1 MPTPRNPQT
10 KLSITCKIL
19 LCASILYSASGA
31 GLPLAGG
38 PGGLTTAAAEAAGGR
53 TGADALAALGTP
65 ADAPAPEA
73 LRRFAAEAVGKLA
86 QAEPFTAWAGAA
98 TAIEPLGPGTH
109 SWLVTVAAG
118 GSGSGG
124 LGGAAG
130 TPPGGPAPRGYLII
144 SATESGDYKLVEYG
158 MGTYSV
164 FDPSLLEA
172 ALRQGG
178 LGAAAAG
185 RVTAVPLYAGPA
197 LAAWMVRPPD
207 GGEPRFV
214 NAADGEWLPETTGSW
229 DKQAGG
235 YAPPRLAAGSRAPLS
250 PAPIVYTSSRFD
262 PYDNLLWMT
271 AKPLAL
277 KPDAFIGKLKTSRQ
291 LVYAASGAERTY
303 SFPLPVYGYQAWKN
317 GSPSAEPTEGAEAEA
332 VYAVTGTDTFIR
344 LIALD
349 ALMDSGQFVTF

>member
-1 MPTPRNPQT
+1 MPEARKPQK
-10 KLSITCKIL
+10 KLTTTCKIL

-38 PGGLTTAAAEAAGGR
+38 LGTAGAAGER
-53 TGADALAALGTP
+53 TGQAALATLGTA

-73 LRRFAAEAVGKLA
+73 LRRFAAEAVGQLA
-86 QAEPFTAWAGAA
+86 QAEPFTAWAGAD

-109 SWLVTVAAG
+109 SWLVTVAAA
-118 GSGSGG
+118 GSGQ
-124 LGGAAG
+124 GGAAG
-130 TPPGGPAPRGYLII
+130 VPPGASAPRGYLII

-164 FDPSLLEA
+164 FDPALLEA
-172 ALRQGG
+172 ALRQSG
-178 LGAAAAG
+178 LGAVAAG

-197 LAAWMVRPPD
+197 LAAWKVRLPD
-207 GGEPRFV
+207 GGEPQYV

-235 YAPPRLAAGSRAPLS
+235 YAPPRLAASSRAPLS

-277 KPDAFIGKLKTSRQ
+277 KSDAFIGKLKASRQ
-291 LVYAASGAERTY
+291 LVYAASSPERTY
-303 SFPLPVYGYQAWKN
+303 SFPLPVYGYQTWTNNSPLAE
-317 GSPSAEPTEGAEAEA
+317 PSAEAEAEA
-332 VYAVTGTDTFIR
+332 VYVVTGTDTAIR

-349 ALMDSGQFVTF
+349 ALMESGKFVTF

>member
-1 MPTPRNPQT
+1 MPEPRKSQK
-10 KLSITCKIL
+10 KLATACKIL

-38 PGGLTTAAAEAAGGR
+38 FGGLGTAEAAGER
-53 TGADALAALGTP
+53 TAAAAMAALGAP
-65 ADAPAPEA
+65 ADTPAPEA
-73 LRRFAAEAVGKLA
+73 LRLFAAEAIGQLA
-86 QAEPFTAWAGAA
+86 QAKPFTAWAGAA

-109 SWLVTVAAG
+109 SWLVTVSAG
-118 GSGSGG
+118 
-124 LGGAAG
+124 
-130 TPPGGPAPRGYLII
+130 GYLII

-164 FDPSLLEA
+164 FDPALLEA
-172 ALRQGG
+172 ALRQSG

-197 LAAWMVRPPD
+197 LAAWKVRLPD
-207 GGEPRFV
+207 GGEPQYV

-235 YAPPRLAAGSRAPLS
+235 YAPPRLAASSRAPLS

-277 KPDAFIGKLKTSRQ
+277 KSDAFIGKLKASRQ
-291 LVYAASGAERTY
+291 LVYAASGPERTY
-303 SFPLPVYGYQAWKN
+303 SFPLPVYGYQTWTNNSPLAA
-317 GSPSAEPTEGAEAEA
+317 PSAGAEAEA
-332 VYAVTGTDTFIR
+332 VYVVTGTDTAIR

-349 ALMDSGQFVTF
+349 ALMESGKFVTF

>member
-1 MPTPRNPQT
+1 MPQPRNPRT
-10 KLSITCKIL
+10 KRSMTRKIL

-31 GLPLAGG
+31 GLPLAGS
-38 PGGLTTAAAEAAGGR
+38 PGGLSAAAAEAAGGGP
-53 TGADALAALGTP
+53 GAAALAALG
-65 ADAPAPEA
+65 ASAESPAPEA

-109 SWLVTVAAG
+109 SWLVTVAAD
-118 GSGSGG
+118 GSGHGG
-124 LGGAAG
+124 EAG
-130 TPPGGPAPRGYLII
+130 TPQGASAPRGYLII

-158 MGTYSV
+158 MGSYSV
-164 FDPSLLEA
+164 FDPALLEA

-197 LAAWMVRPPD
+197 LAAWMVRPPE
-207 GGEPRFV
+207 GGEPQFV

-235 YAPPRLAAGSRAPLS
+235 YAPPRLAAGSRVPSS

-303 SFPLPVYGYQAWKN
+303 SFPLPVYGYQTWTN
-317 GSPSAEPTEGAEAEA
+317 GSPSAAEAAGTEA
-332 VYAVTGTDTFIR
+332 VYVVTGTDTAIR

-349 ALMDSGQFVTF
+349 ALMSSGKFVTF

>member
-1 MPTPRNPQT
+1 MPQPRNPRT
-10 KLSITCKIL
+10 KRSMTCKIL

-38 PGGLTTAAAEAAGGR
+38 PGGLNASAAEAAGGH
-53 TGADALAALGTP
+53 TGAAALAALGVP

-73 LRRFAAEAVGKLA
+73 LRRFADEAIGKLA

-118 GSGSGG
+118 GSS
-124 LGGAAG
+124 GAAG
-130 TPPGGPAPRGYLII
+130 TQPGATAPRGYLII

-164 FDPSLLEA
+164 FDPALLEA
-172 ALRQGG
+172 ALRQG

-197 LAAWMVRPPD
+197 LAAWMVRPPE

-229 DKQAGG
+229 GKQAGG
-235 YAPPRLAAGSRAPLS
+235 YAPPRLAAGSRAPSS

-303 SFPLPVYGYQAWKN
+303 SFPLPVYGYQTWTG
-317 GSPSAEPTEGAEAEA
+317 GSPSEAPAAGAEAES
-332 VYAVTGTDTFIR
+332 VYVVTGTDTAIR

-349 ALMDSGQFVTF
+349 ALMASGKFVTF

>member
-1 MPTPRNPQT
+1 MPQPRLAPS
-10 KLSITCKIL
+10 KLSIHFKIL
-19 LCASILYSASGA
+19 LCASILYSAAGA
-31 GLPLAGG
+31 GLPTAGG
-38 PGGLTTAAAEAAGGR
+38 PGGLSAAAAEAA
-53 TGADALAALGTP
+53 TGTLAGTAALAALGAP

-73 LRRFAAEAVGKLA
+73 LRRFAAEAIGQLA

-98 TAIEPLGPGTH
+98 TTIEPLGPGTH

-118 GSGSGG
+118 G
-124 LGGAAG
+124 AA
-130 TPPGGPAPRGYLII
+130 TPRGYLII

-164 FDPSLLEA
+164 FDPALLEA

-197 LAAWMVRPPD
+197 LAAWKVRLPE
-207 GGEPRFV
+207 GGEPLYV

-235 YAPPRLAAGSRAPLS
+235 YAPPRLASGSRDPLT

-271 AKPLAL
+271 AKPLTL
-277 KPDAFIGKLKTSRQ
+277 KPDSFIGKLKASRQ

-303 SFPLPVYGYQAWKN
+303 SFPLPVYGYQTWTN
-317 GSPSAEPTEGAEAEA
+317 GDPSASTSTEAEA
-332 VYAVTGTDTFIR
+332 VYVVTGTDTTIR
-344 LIALD
+344 VIALD
-349 ALMDSGQFVTF
+349 ALMASGKFVTF

>member
-1 MPTPRNPQT
+1 MPEPRKSQK
-10 KLSITCKIL
+10 KLTIACKIL
-19 LCASILYSASGA
+19 LCASILYNASGA

-38 PGGLTTAAAEAAGGR
+38 FGGLSTAEAAGGP
-53 TGADALAALGTP
+53 AALAALGAP
-65 ADAPAPEA
+65 ADTPAPEA
-73 LRRFAAEAVGKLA
+73 LRRFAAEAIGQLA
-86 QAEPFTAWAGAA
+86 QAKPFTAWAGAA

-109 SWLVTVAAG
+109 SWLVTVAAAA
-118 GSGSGG
+118 GSGQGG
-124 LGGAAG
+124 ETGV
-130 TPPGGPAPRGYLII
+130 PPGASAPRGYLII

-164 FDPSLLEA
+164 FDPALLEA
-172 ALRQGG
+172 ALRQSG

-197 LAAWMVRPPD
+197 LAAWKIRLPD
-207 GGEPRFV
+207 GGEPRYV

-235 YAPPRLAAGSRAPLS
+235 YAPPRLASSSRAPLS

-277 KPDAFIGKLKTSRQ
+277 KSDAFIGKLKASRQ

-303 SFPLPVYGYQAWKN
+303 SFPLPVYGYQTWTN
-317 GSPSAEPTEGAEAEA
+317 GDPSATPIAGSEA
-332 VYAVTGTDTFIR
+332 VYVVTGTDTAIR

-349 ALMDSGQFVTF
+349 ALMASGKFVTF